1 MVEAF
6 LSRESKFQA
15 RRRKLKSRGVVLEEP
30 KAMSIKAT
38 SVISDARL
46 ERLRKYLENE
56 VTTMIE
62 SSHEYNFDLGMGQN
76 NNRRN

>member
-46 ERLRKYLENE
+46 ERLRKYLEQE
-56 VTTMIE
+56 VTLIT
-62 SSHEYNFDLGMGQN
+62 SSHEYNVD
-76 NNRRN
+76 

>member
-56 VTTMIE
+56 VTTTMIA
-62 SSHEYNFDLGMGQN
+62 SSHEYNFDF
-76 NNRRN
+76 RNGSKQYL